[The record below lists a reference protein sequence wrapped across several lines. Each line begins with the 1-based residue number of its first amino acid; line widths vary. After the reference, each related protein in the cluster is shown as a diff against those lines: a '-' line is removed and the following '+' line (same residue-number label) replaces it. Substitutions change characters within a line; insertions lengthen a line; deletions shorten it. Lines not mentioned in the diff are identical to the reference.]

1 MRTGKRNGLGY
12 RELFISLC
20 VSGLVLVAFGR
31 LSDRLAL
38 SHIGMALVAVGCFF
52 YGKQKG
58 FRRWWQVLWLALTV
72 FYLLFG
78 ISELAHAEVR
88 TETVEYAHGDVV
100 LEGVLAYDD
109 SAAGPRPGVIVVH
122 EWKGLGPYAV
132 RRAEQLAQLGY
143 IALAADMYGKG
154 VRAKD
159 HTEAATLSGIYRSDR
174 RLMRERIAAALE
186 TLRRH
191 PLTDPHRI
199 AAIGYCFGGTSV
211 LELVRSG
218 ADVVGVVSF
227 HGALDTPTPEDDRN
241 IKGRVLVLTGGADPH
256 VLPEQVAAFEQEM
269 KQAGADYRVVVYE
282 GAVHSFTVPEAGT
295 DPTKGAAHHP
305 EADQR
310 SWDAMREFLQEV
322 FGSSLRHVG

>member
-1 MRTGKRNGLGY
+1 MAIGKRNGPGY

-20 VSGLVLVAFGR
+20 VPGLILVALGR
-31 LSDRLAL
+31 LADRIAL
-38 SHIGMALVAVGCFF
+38 SHVGMALVSVGIFF
-52 YGKQKG
+52 YGKLKG
-58 FRRWWQVLWLALTV
+58 FRRWWSIAWLALV
-72 FYLLFG
+72 CIYLLLALT
-78 ISELAHAEVR
+78 ELAHGAVR

-100 LEGVLAYDD
+100 LEGVLAFDD
-109 SAAGPRPGVIVVH
+109 AAAGPRPGVIVVH

-159 HTEAATLSGIYRSDR
+159 HTEAAALSGIYRNDR
-174 RLMRERIAAALE
+174 TLMRERITAALD

-191 PLTDPHRI
+191 PLADPHRI

-211 LELVRSG
+211 LELARSG

-227 HGALDTPTPEDDRN
+227 HGALDTPDQADDRN

-256 VLPEQVAAFEQEM
+256 VLPEQVAAFEREM
-269 KQAGADYRVVVYE
+269 KDAGVDYRVVVYE
-282 GAVHSFTVPEAGT
+282 GAVHSFTVPEAGN
-295 DPTKGAAHHP
+295 DPSTGAAYDA

-310 SWDAMREFLQEV
+310 SWEAMREFLQEL
-322 FGSSLRHVG
+322 FGSSLRHIG

>member
-1 MRTGKRNGLGY
+1 MAVKGPNSKGY
-12 RELFISLC
+12 RELFFRWC
-20 VSGLVLVAFGR
+20 VPGLILVVLGR
-31 LSDRLAL
+31 LVDRLAL
-38 SHIGMALVAVGCFF
+38 SHLGMASLSIGIFF
-52 YGKQKG
+52 YGKLKG
-58 FRRWWQVLWLALTV
+58 FRRWWSLAWMALIGIYFLLALT
-72 FYLLFG
+72 
-78 ISELAHAEVR
+78 ELAHGEVR
-88 TETVEYAHGDVV
+88 TETVEYTHGDVV

-109 SAAGPRPGVIVVH
+109 AAAGPRPGVIVVH

-159 HTEAATLSGIYRSDR
+159 HTEAATLSGLYRSDR
-174 RLMRERIAAALE
+174 TLMRERITAALE

-191 PLTDPHRI
+191 PLADPHRI

-211 LELVRSG
+211 LELARSG
-218 ADVVGVVSF
+218 ADVAGVVSF
-227 HGALDTPTPEDDRN
+227 HGALDTPNPEDDRN

-256 VLPEQVAAFEQEM
+256 VLPEQVAAFEREM
-269 KQAGADYRVVVYE
+269 KQAEVDYRVVVYE
-282 GAVHSFTVPEAGT
+282 GAVHSFTVQEAGT

-310 SWDAMREFLQEV
+310 SWEAMREFLQEV
-322 FGSSLRHVG
+322 FGSSLRHIG